1 MINYFAHE
9 GIDHSSESEGLWHIL
24 RQDGLKII
32 AVSIVA
38 TLLLFGVIK
47 IVSRKSKPHKQNVPK
62 QDTTEQDAAN
72 E

>member
-62 QDTTEQDAAN
+62 QDTIEQDAAN